1 MIERGSRSR
10 GGFQLGRAF
19 AVLCVCV
26 AATACTV
33 STGRNLS
40 PPGDPT
46 PSEDNDSTIV
56 IGAYDFTES
65 RVLAEIYATVLTNH
79 GYPTKVVHG
88 ISSREIMKP
97 ALEQGLVDLV
107 LEYQG
112 TLLNFVTGDDET
124 AALPARA
131 ANERLASDLADQGI
145 TVLDFAAAQN
155 RNEIVVTR
163 ATASEFRLEEI
174 SDLRPVASEMVFGGP
189 PECPVRPLCLPG
201 LKETYGLEFGTFQPL
216 DVGGPLTVNAL
227 TGGEI
232 DVGLLFSTDPA
243 IGIRDLVV
251 LTDDRGLQ
259 PPENV
264 VPVVR
269 AEIID
274 AHGDAL
280 TQAVNSTTIHLS
292 TSDLQLLNAGVDVG
306 GADPRD
312 VAEGW
317 LAEHGG
323 TQ

>member
-1 MIERGSRSR
+1 MIEPGIEARGWFRR
-10 GGFQLGRAF
+10 GLAF
-19 AVLCVCV
+19 AVLCMCV

-33 STGRNLS
+33 STGRSLS
-40 PPGDPT
+40 PPGDAT
-46 PSEDNDSTIV
+46 PSEEDDSTIV

-65 RVLAEIYATVLTNH
+65 RVLAQIYATALADH

-107 LEYQG
+107 PEYQG
-112 TLLNFVTGDDET
+112 TMLNYVTGDDDT

-131 ANERLASDLADQGI
+131 ANERLASELAERGI

-155 RNEIVVTR
+155 RNEIVVTEG
-163 ATASEFRLEEI
+163 TASEHRLERI

-189 PECPVRPLCLPG
+189 PECPVRPLCLAG
-201 LKETYGLEFGTFQPL
+201 LKETYGLEFGHFQAL

-251 LTDDRGLQ
+251 LEDDRGLQ

-269 AEIID
+269 EETVD
-274 AHGDAL
+274 AYGDEF
-280 TQAVNSTTIHLS
+280 TDVVDSVTSHMS

-312 VAEGW
+312 VAKGW

-323 TQ
+323 NQ

>member
-1 MIERGSRSR
+1 LIGRTNEARGAFRR
-10 GGFQLGRAF
+10 GLAF
-19 AVLCVCV
+19 TVLCMCV

-46 PSEDNDSTIV
+46 PAERDDSTIV

-65 RVLAEIYATVLTNH
+65 LVLAQIYATALTDE
-79 GYPTKVVHG
+79 GYRTKVVHG
-88 ISSREIMKP
+88 ISSREVMKP

-107 LEYQG
+107 PEYQG
-112 TLLNFVTGDDET
+112 TMLNFVTGDDET

-131 ANERLASDLADQGI
+131 ANERLASELAEGGT

-174 SDLRPVASEMVFGGP
+174 SDLRSVASEMVFGGP

-201 LKETYGLEFGTFQPL
+201 LEETYGLEFKGFQPL

-251 LTDDRGLQ
+251 LIDDRGLQ

-269 AEIID
+269 EETVD
-274 AHGDAL
+274 AYGDEF
-280 TQAVNSTTIHLS
+280 TDVVNSITSHMS

-317 LAEHGG
+317 LAEFGG
-323 TQ
+323 AQ

>member
-1 MIERGSRSR
+1 LITRANGARAGFRRG
-10 GGFQLGRAF
+10 LAF
-19 AVLCVCV
+19 AVLCMCV
-26 AATACTV
+26 AATACTF
-33 STGRNLS
+33 STCRNLS
-40 PPGDPT
+40 PPCDPT
-46 PSEDNDSTIV
+46 PADDDDSTIV

-65 RVLAEIYATVLTNH
+65 RVLAQIYATVLTNY

-131 ANERLASDLADQGI
+131 ANERLASELAEYGI

-155 RNEIVVTR
+155 RNEVVVTR
-163 ATASEFRLEEI
+163 ATASEFRLEKI

-201 LKETYGLEFGTFQPL
+201 LKETYGLEFERFQPL

-251 LTDDRGLQ
+251 LEDDRGLQ

-269 AEIID
+269 TEIVD
-274 AHGDAL
+274 AHGAAF
-280 TQAVNSTTIHLS
+280 TQTVNSTTSHVS

-312 VAEGW
+312 VAEDW

-323 TQ
+323 NE

>member
-1 MIERGSRSR
+1 LIGRANEAREGFRRG
-10 GGFQLGRAF
+10 LAF
-19 AVLCVCV
+19 AVLCLCA

-33 STGRNLS
+33 STGRGLS

-46 PSEDNDSTIV
+46 PAEDDDSTIV

-65 RVLAEIYATVLTNH
+65 RVLAQIFAAALRDQ
-79 GYPTKVVHG
+79 GYRTKVVHG

-97 ALEQGLVDLV
+97 AVEQGLVDLV
-107 LEYQG
+107 AEYQG
-112 TLLNFVTGDDET
+112 TMLNFVTGDDET

-131 ANERLASDLADQGI
+131 ANERLASELAEGGI
-145 TVLDFAAAQN
+145 TVLDFAEAQN

-163 ATASEFRLEEI
+163 ATASEFRLERI

-201 LKETYGLEFGTFQPL
+201 LEQTYGLEFNGFQPL

-251 LTDDRGLQ
+251 LIDDRDLQ

-269 AEIID
+269 EETVD
-274 AHGDAL
+274 AYGDEF
-280 TQAVNSTTIHLS
+280 TDVVNSITSHMS

-312 VAEGW
+312 VAEDW
-317 LAEHGG
+317 LAEQGG
-323 TQ
+323 TE